1 MAFLSKFAQRIVS
14 IGGVLKLAARAAIW
28 RTTSD
33 PPLAELTVLLG
44 IAILTAAVR
53 VELQLLAA
61 GAAHGFDPYG
71 LNAVVAWIALELG
84 VAALF
89 VRPGARVTALSAMFI
104 LSIAGDLATSAIRLG
119 FPLIAPDAA
128 EGPVWTSAMT
138 GVVIFIVAV
147 GWWVGAMACVIGSL
161 EPRSRL
167 RALGVA
173 AAMWVALFAANAL
186 VPHTPAFV
194 PPDFDASNANWWEV
208 VHAYYLDKNGKGG
221 SVPPQ
226 VVQLEKAQPGLLKA
240 EIARLAPRQDAT
252 NVYALGIAGWAEQ
265 DVFIK
270 ELDGG
275 LQSIAS
281 VLPIKDRIVKLIN
294 NRATL
299 DTAPLANPQNFA
311 AAVRAIGGVMDK
323 DKDVL
328 VLFMTS
334 HGEKTGF
341 ALQVPGKMIELTPH
355 DVVTALDGEGIKN
368 RVVIVSACFAGIF
381 LPPLANDNTIV
392 LTAADATHTSFG
404 CAPERDWTYFG
415 DAFFRQSLHPGAD
428 FAQAFAN
435 ARVLIQG
442 WEMMDRDV
450 PSNPQAHFGQ
460 TLVDKLAPFFA
471 AAQNA
476 GQ

>member
-1 MAFLSKFAQRIVS
+1 ML
-14 IGGVLKLAARAAIW
+14 GVLKLAARAAVW
-28 RTTSD
+28 RTTFE
-33 PPLAELTVLLG
+33 PRLVGLRVLLG
-44 IAILTAAVR
+44 VSILTAAFR
-53 VELQLLAA
+53 ILLQLAVSFPSHA
-61 GAAHGFDPYG
+61 FNPYG
-71 LNAVVAWIALELG
+71 LNAVVAWIALELA

-89 VRPGARVTALSAMFI
+89 VRPDARVTALSAMFI
-104 LSIAGDLATSAIRLG
+104 LSIVADLVTAAIRLG
-119 FPLIAPDAA
+119 FPFIAPDAA
-128 EGPVWTSAMT
+128 EGPVWTSAIT
-138 GVVIFIVAV
+138 GAVIFVVAV
-147 GWWVGAMACVIGSL
+147 GWWVGAMACVVGSL

-173 AAMWVALFAANAL
+173 VAMWVALFAANAL
-186 VPHTPAFV
+186 VPHAPVFV
-194 PPDFDASNANWWEV
+194 PPDFDARTANWWEV
-208 VHAYYLDKNGKGG
+208 VHAYYREKNGDAGG
-221 SVPPQ
+221 VSQQ

-240 EIARLAPRQDAT
+240 EIARLAPPRQDTT

-275 LQSIAS
+275 LDSIAS
-281 VLPIKDRIVKLIN
+281 VLPIRDRIVKLIN
-294 NRATL
+294 NRSTL
-299 DTAPLANPQNFA
+299 GTAPLANPQNFA
-311 AAVRAIGGVMDK
+311 AAVRAIGGIMNK
-323 DKDVL
+323 DRDIL

-334 HGEKTGF
+334 HGEQTGF
-341 ALQVPGKMIELTPH
+341 ALQVPGKTTELTPQQ
-355 DVVTALDGEGIKN
+355 VAAALDGEGIKN

-428 FAQAFAN
+428 FATAFDH

-442 WEMMDRDV
+442 WEMMDHDP

-460 TLVDKLAPFFA
+460 ALVDKLAPFFA